1 MPAIAKTVQSDLHK
15 KEPAKHRVHC
25 VLLVSTPIQQSKS
38 LVRHVWK
45 ENIERS
51 LLQKKQL
58 RAQLA
63 QLDSRKLYKN
73 KDRAPNAALANMR
86 TDRNKSHVMHVILI
100 SLLKTS
106 SLPRVSH
113 VQMALSPIQ
122 QVHQAVKAVKQ
133 ASIGVA

>member
-1 MPAIAKTVQSDLHK
+1 MPSIAWTAQQALHRK
-15 KEPAKHRVHC
+15 QRVKDRVHY

-38 LVRHVWK
+38 HVHRVWK

-51 LLQKKQL
+51 LLLKRQL

-73 KDRAPNAALANMR
+73 KDRAPSAALANMR

-113 VQMALSPIQ
+113 VQMVLSPIQ

-133 ASIGVA
+133 ASIGKP